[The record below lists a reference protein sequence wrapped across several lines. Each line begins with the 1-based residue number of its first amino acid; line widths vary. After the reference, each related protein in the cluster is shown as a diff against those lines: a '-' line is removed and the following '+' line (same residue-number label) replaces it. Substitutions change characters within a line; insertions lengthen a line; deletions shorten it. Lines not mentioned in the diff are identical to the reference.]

1 MRKLLI
7 AITFILG
14 AVNLHA
20 QACAANVYLSTF
32 ETSSPVVHQASV
44 TVVMASNYGVP
55 GGYDSTLRAGELVE
69 LKDGSYIK
77 SGSTF
82 LAEIGPCTKS
92 KKQSSNSPDN
102 FGLTAYPNP
111 VISTLNLSVN
121 NLEISKVTVTTLD
134 GKVILS
140 KDSNDEY
147 ALQLNFENYPS
158 GIYLLTVN
166 TSNGNTFQEKIV
178 KE

>member
-1 MRKLLI
+1 
-7 AITFILG
+7 
-14 AVNLHA
+14 
-20 QACAANVYLSTF
+20 
-32 ETSSPVVHQASV
+32 
-44 TVVMASNYGVP
+44 
-55 GGYDSTLRAGELVE
+55 LRAGELVE

-82 LAEIGPCTKS
+82 LAEIGSCTKS
-92 KKQSSNSPDN
+92 KKQSSNSADN
-102 FGLTAYPNP
+102 FVLTAYPNP

-166 TSNGNTFQEKIV
+166 TSDGNTFQEKIV